1 MEKFYKKLS
10 LTIID
15 VRLALLTSV
24 TSHLGIYANTK
35 LLGLIHSTP

>member
-24 TSHLGIYANTK
+24 TPHLGNANTK